1 MRSERLFRILG
12 LVDGALVLEA
22 GEAAAPA
29 ARRKR
34 RWSIPMAAAAC
45 GALVCGLAL
54 ARWGLGNINMG
65 GGANAGGS
73 GHDGGTVFM
82 SYGGPVFPLGV
93 LEEDVDL
100 TAERAVIWDLAPGA
114 YRDGEPR
121 QWGAAVTDGYILSN
135 STGEDITV
143 NALYPFTGSLQNLAE
158 RMPAVTVDGTE
169 AEPILYA
176 GPYSG
181 GFQSASPDGSDTLNL
196 AYPDSWED
204 YKALLSDG
212 RYREQALGDYP
223 VLDVPVTVY
232 QFTDF
237 AAPHEEYRAATQAV
251 TLSADESET
260 TVFTYGFNGYE
271 GDPEEGWA
279 RHSYFVPDGVRA
291 EPELKLLIVLGK
303 DLEDYVLQGYQDGGC
318 SRGEEIEGVSCTV
331 IRRESTLDEVL
342 DEICRYDSERYGALQ
357 GEEADTGAAFALFRR
372 AVGELLADMGPLP
385 GNRCPDRYS
394 YGFLDDLVSE
404 ARAMDRVL
412 YLQFP
417 VTVPAGGDVSV
428 SASLWKAPSHDFDC
442 SGSENVGI
450 QGYDMVTALGS
461 SLRFTRQTAALVNGE
476 GVEIV
481 RQNFGFDL
489 AGGVSQ
495 VELDMGQEHYY
506 LEIRVR
512 EED

>member
-1 MRSERLFRILG
+1 
-12 LVDGALVLEA
+12 
-22 GEAAAPA
+22 
-29 ARRKR
+29 
-34 RWSIPMAAAAC
+34 
-45 GALVCGLAL
+45 
-54 ARWGLGNINMG
+54 
-65 GGANAGGS
+65 
-73 GHDGGTVFM
+73 M
-82 SYGGPVFPLGV
+82 SKHTSPY
-93 LEEDVDL
+93 EIY
-100 TAERAVIWDLAPGA
+100 AK
-114 YRDGEPR
+114 
-121 QWGAAVTDGYILSN
+121 YIL
-135 STGEDITV
+135 EM
-143 NALYPFTGSLQNLAE
+143 LYG
-158 RMPAVTVDGTE
+158 
-169 AEPILYA
+169 
-176 GPYSG
+176 
-181 GFQSASPDGSDTLNL
+181 
-196 AYPDSWED
+196 
-204 YKALLSDG
+204 
-212 RYREQALGDYP
+212 
-223 VLDVPVTVY
+223 
-232 QFTDF
+232 
-237 AAPHEEYRAATQAV
+237 
-251 TLSADESET
+251 
-260 TVFTYGFNGYE
+260 
-271 GDPEEGWA
+271 
-279 RHSYFVPDGVRA
+279 
-291 EPELKLLIVLGK
+291 
-303 DLEDYVLQGYQDGGC
+303 
-318 SRGEEIEGVSCTV
+318 
-331 IRRESTLDEVL
+331 
-342 DEICRYDSERYGALQ
+342 ERYGALQ